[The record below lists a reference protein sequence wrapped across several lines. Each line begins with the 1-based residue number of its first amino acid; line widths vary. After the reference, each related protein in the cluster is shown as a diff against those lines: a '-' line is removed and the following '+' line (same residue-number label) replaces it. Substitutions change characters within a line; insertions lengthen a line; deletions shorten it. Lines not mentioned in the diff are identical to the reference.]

1 MLLKKQLNISKH
13 YKRIIFGVYIILFSS
28 ITFSQQNVTIG
39 DNFKEIKLE
48 NFLSYS
54 PVLNA
59 SESSIEKQTFINL
72 PDGFDAKKVLHD
84 TTWFKFTLINN
95 SQGVKN
101 LTFTIGNIH
110 FETFSLFKET
120 SSGLKPVFGITETKG
135 VEDQNFFLGK
145 NETATFYLKAFH
157 HHAHF
162 IFSPVITE
170 TNHYIHLQ
178 NNHTLISAAFYGGL
192 IFIIAFSFILFFYFK
207 QVYLASYALYVFSY
221 GAFLSN
227 YEGLFEHTLYV
238 EHRIFSAIISISFI
252 FLSYAFNILFLTDF
266 LKTKRHFPKLY
277 LFSRFLLFGLFMC
290 AIIDF
295 IPSVNDIFQDV
306 VMIPSLVSMAFV
318 FTLTIVSFRKKIAS
332 ANMVLYSYLWLIF
345 FGVLSL
351 LVDFNILA
359 LPIHGNLLM
368 KFGLFGELIMLT
380 LAVVIYL
387 FKVND
392 HLKERL
398 RSELQN
404 SREMNKDLEE
414 KQSQLKHL
422 SGIKDRFLVNIS
434 HEIRTPLNAIL
445 GTTTILKTQK
455 LSEELNSHV
464 EVIKSAGGNLMSI
477 IDDILSF
484 KILTKD
490 EIAVSSSKFNISE
503 ELEKL
508 CDNFNI
514 EAQKKRIYFDF
525 YNLIEDKSIRHIGD
539 SPKIIKS
546 ISILIGNAIKY
557 TNTGNIQV
565 NLSISESTLEKDTL
579 KVTVVDTGR
588 GIEEKA
594 KKNIF
599 AVFAQEDDS
608 YSRDFGG
615 LGMGLAVFEKII
627 SKLGGSIIFESKV
640 NEGSTFGFT
649 LSLDRMER
657 QLTTTSHNTN
667 NSELNILIV
676 EDDEI
681 NRFIAKQL
689 LQKVELNLN
698 IFMAKDGK
706 EGVEIVLNKDIDFV
720 FMDLQMPVM
729 NGYEATELIRSLE
742 KGNKST
748 TPIVALTAHT
758 QNSER
763 IKSKEVGMN
772 DFLTKP
778 YTIEDL
784 TRVIQTYTRKN

>member
-1 MLLKKQLNISKH
+1 MFKYYKTILCSVYLILISTL
-13 YKRIIFGVYIILFSS
+13 V
-28 ITFSQQNVTIG
+28 FSQQNVTI
-39 DNFKEIKLE
+39 DENFKKAKLESYLTYSTELNVPIEQIQHKKFIKL
-48 NFLSYS
+48 
-54 PVLNA
+54 
-59 SESSIEKQTFINL
+59 
-72 PDGFDAKKVLHD
+72 PDDFDAKKILHD
-84 TTWFKFTLINN
+84 TTWFKFTLVNTSGN
-95 SQGVKN
+95 VQN

-110 FETFSLFKET
+110 FETFSL
-120 SSGLKPVFGITETKG
+120 LKASHNKLTPVFGVTETKG
-135 VEDQNFFLGK
+135 VEDQNFFLDK
-145 NETATFYLKAFH
+145 HETATFYLKAYH
-157 HHAHF
+157 HHTTF
-162 IFSPVITE
+162 FFTPIITE
-170 TNHYIHLQ
+170 TNHYIHQQ
-178 NNHTLISAAFYGGL
+178 NNKNLISAAFYGGL
-192 IFIIAFSFILFFYFK
+192 IFIMVFSIILFSYFK
-207 QVYLASYALYVFSY
+207 QSYLIYYALYVFSF

-266 LKTKRHFPKLY
+266 LKTKRNFPKIY
-277 LFSRFLLFGLFMC
+277 LISRFLLFGLFMC

-295 IPSVNDIFQDV
+295 IPSVNRIFQEV
-306 VMIPSLVSMAFV
+306 VMVPSFVSMTFV
-318 FTLTIVSFRKKIAS
+318 FSLTIISFRKKVAL
-332 ANMVLYSYLWLIF
+332 ANMVLYSYAWLIF
-345 FGVLSL
+345 FGVASL
-351 LVDFNILA
+351 LVDQSVINI
-359 LPIHGNLLM
+359 PIHGDLLL
-368 KFGLFGELIMLT
+368 KLGLFGELIMLT

-398 RSELQN
+398 RNELQN

-414 KQSQLKHL
+414 KQTELKHL

-464 EVIKSAGGNLMSI
+464 EIIKSAGANLMSI

-490 EIAVSSSKFNISE
+490 EIGIEKSDFNISE
-503 ELEKL
+503 ELEKI

-514 EAQKKRIYFDF
+514 EAQNKRLYFDF
-525 YNLIEDKSIRHIGD
+525 YNLIDDKSIRHIGD
-539 SPKIIKS
+539 HSKIVKS
-546 ISILIGNAIKY
+546 VSILIGNAIKY
-557 TNTGNIQV
+557 TNKGNIQV
-565 NLSISESTLEKDTL
+565 NISIPESTLEKDTI
-579 KVTVVDTGR
+579 KITVQDTGK
-588 GIEEKA
+588 GIEQKA
-594 KKNIF
+594 QKNIF
-599 AVFAQEDDS
+599 DVFSQEDDG
-608 YSRDFGG
+608 YSRNFGG

-627 SKLGGSIIFESKV
+627 SKLGGTIIFESKL

-649 LSLDRMER
+649 LALEKMEKKDD
-657 QLTTTSHNTN
+657 LTVNNTDG
-667 NSELNILIV
+667 SEINVLIV

-689 LQKVELNLN
+689 LQKVKLNLN
-698 IFMAKDGK
+698 ISVANDGK
-706 EGVEIVLNKDIDFV
+706 EAVEKVLNEDIDFV

-729 NGYEATELIRSLE
+729 DGFEATELIRGLN
-742 KGNKST
+742 KGSKSS

-784 TRVIQTYTRKN
+784 TRVIQTYTRKS